1 MKIKNKEEYIGE
13 KTWIGDFFSS
23 KDATARPFFIQYFI
37 ESGVSNSYYAI
48 HYKS

>member
-23 KDATARPFFIQYFI
+23 KDATARPYFHTI
-37 ESGVSNSYYAI
+37 F
-48 HYKS
+48 YKIGSL